1 MRKIDLNSFNIAT
14 SDTVRNI
21 NRRIIL
27 DLIRT
32 RQPVSRADLA
42 RFSGMQRSTVSLI
55 TEQLLTEQWIT
66 QGALGHLPRG
76 RKPRFLHL
84 NVERAGI
91 IGVNVRPTSTT
102 IALANLNAQ
111 FMAHETFSTNPNPK
125 IFIEDLAERLQSFIK
140 LHPQIYFEGI
150 GVSIPGRVDSIS
162 KRIVFAPNLGWRDVD
177 LQTPLERATKLLV
190 EIENAANACAL
201 AEIWFDKRSDG
212 IQDLIAVTIS
222 EGIGTGIIANG
233 QLLRGVNGVAGEFG
247 HVSIDETGPL
257 CNCGNRGCWEVFAS
271 NTAAINEYV
280 NAVSNGSSRRQN
292 NQFESDKPSFDDI
305 LHLSEQ
311 GDAKAIDAIE
321 RMAHYLGIGLSM
333 LISGM
338 APSMIVVIGEVT
350 RSWKTIEPIIKNVLK
365 ARLQGSPM
373 VTRIIPAED
382 SLQPRL
388 RGSMALILQKHFGAP
403 LIA

>member
-1 MRKIDLNSFNIAT
+1 MRKIDLTSFNVAT

-42 RFSGMQRSTVSLI
+42 RISGLQRSTISLI

-91 IGVNVRPTSTT
+91 IGVNVRPTNTT
-102 IALANLNAQ
+102 IALADLNAR
-111 FMAHETFSTNPNPK
+111 FIAHESFPTNADANVFTK
-125 IFIEDLAERLQSFIK
+125 DLTERLRAFIK
-140 LHPQIYFEGI
+140 LYPQIYLEGI

-177 LQTPLERATKLLV
+177 LQTPLECATELPV

-212 IQDLIAVTIS
+212 IQDLIAVTVS
-222 EGIGTGIIANG
+222 EGIGTGIISNG
-233 QLLRGVNGVAGEFG
+233 QLVRGANGVAGEFG
-247 HVSIDETGPL
+247 HVSIDESGPL
-257 CNCGNRGCWEVFAS
+257 CKCGNRGCWEVFAS

-280 NAVSNGSSRRQN
+280 QAAAGNNSKKQN
-292 NQFESDKPSFDDI
+292 YRFESDKPSFDDI

-311 GDAKAIDAIE
+311 GDAKATQTIE
-321 RMAHYLGIGLSM
+321 RMGHYLGIGLAM

-350 RSWKTIEPIIKNVLK
+350 RSWKRIKPIIKNILN
-365 ARLQGSPM
+365 ARLPGSPM
-373 VTRIIPAED
+373 VTRIVPAED

-403 LIA
+403 LTA

>member
-42 RFSGMQRSTVSLI
+42 RFSGMQRSTISLI

-111 FMAHETFSTNPNPK
+111 FIAHESFSTNPNPK
-125 IFIEDLAERLQSFIK
+125 IFTKDLTERLESFIN
-140 LHPQIYFEGI
+140 LHPQVYFEGI

-177 LQTPLERATKLLV
+177 LQTPLECATKLLV

-212 IQDLIAVTIS
+212 IQDLIAVTVS

-247 HVSIDETGPL
+247 HVSIDEAGPP

-280 NAVSNGSSRRQN
+280 NAVSNGNSRRQN

-350 RSWKTIEPIIKNVLK
+350 RSWKRIEPIIKNVLK

-382 SLQPRL
+382 GLQPRL

-403 LIA
+403 LTA